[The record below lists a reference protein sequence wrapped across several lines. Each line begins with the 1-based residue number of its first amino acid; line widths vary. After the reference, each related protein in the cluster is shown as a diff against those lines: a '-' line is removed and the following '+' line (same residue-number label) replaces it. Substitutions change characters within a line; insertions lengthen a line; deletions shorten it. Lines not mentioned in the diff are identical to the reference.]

1 MNVLYSAL
9 SVATVIT
16 ALSPAF
22 AQLDPAGEPLG
33 YHRIDHGLP
42 HAPVRV
48 MPPVDVPALMAED
61 EARIAAGIKGPWRF
75 GFDHAT
81 DLSMENSGVWSVL
94 SNGDRVWQLGIE
106 CPGAYSINFEFHT
119 YQVPEGARVFV
130 YNTMSEHYGPYTAA
144 TNGGRPSMGVGQLGG
159 DRITIEYYEPAAL
172 AGAGALRIGQVTHAY
187 RDVLGLTKGLNDSGP
202 CNNNVICPEGD
213 PWRDQIRSVAMITA
227 GGGLCTGQ
235 LVNNCAQD
243 STPYFLTA
251 NHCVNGG
258 SVSNWVFRFRWE
270 SPTCTPTANTTGLP
284 KNVNGSTLL
293 VTNPGSDM
301 ALLELNSRPQTGWNT
316 FYTGWDKSTTA
327 ATSVTAIHHPAG
339 DIKKISF
346 EEQPVSSQNYGGAQ
360 CWRVAAWDDGTTE
373 GGSSGSGL
381 WNQNGLLVGQLFGG
395 QANCTT
401 NINDYYGKFNVS
413 YPFLQQYLG
422 NCGNTLEGLNYVAA
436 GMADRV
442 GSPNAFTIFPN
453 PTAGAFTISW
463 AGTVQGAAALMVLD
477 PVGRVVV
484 SRSTSAVGERFV
496 LDLSDQA
503 DGLYLIELRQGQQR
517 SVQRL
522 VLQR

>member
-1 MNVLYSAL
+1 MNALYSAL
-9 SVATVIT
+9 SVASLIT
-16 ALSPAF
+16 TLSPAF
-22 AQLDPAGEPLG
+22 AQFDPGAAPLG
-33 YHRIDHGLP
+33 FHRTDHAMP
-42 HAPVRV
+42 TAPVRV
-48 MPPVDVPALMAED
+48 MPPVDVPALMAQD
-61 EARIAAGIKGPWRF
+61 EARIATGIKGPWRF

-81 DLSMENSGVWSVL
+81 DMSMENSGVWSL
-94 SNGDRVWQLGIE
+94 LPNGDRVWQLGIE

-119 YQVPEGARVFV
+119 YQVPEGAHVFV
-130 YNTMSEHYGPYTAA
+130 YNTAAEFFGPYTAA
-144 TNGGRPSMGVGQLGG
+144 TNGGHPSMGVGQLAG

-172 AGAGALRIGQVTHAY
+172 AGMGALRIGQVTHAY
-187 RDVLGLTKGLNDSGP
+187 RDVLGVTKGFNDSGA

-235 LVNNCAQD
+235 LINNCAQD

-251 NHCVNGG
+251 NHCVSG

-270 SPTCTPTANTTGLP
+270 SPNCSPSQNASTN

-293 VTNPGSDM
+293 VTNAGSDV
-301 ALLELNSRPQTGWNT
+301 ALLELNARPQTGWNT
-316 FYTGWDKSTTA
+316 YYTGWDKSTTA

-346 EEQPVSSQNYGGAQ
+346 EEQPVTSQNYGGAQ

-413 YPFLQQYLG
+413 YPFLEQWLG
-422 NCGNTLEGLNYVAA
+422 NCGNTLGGLDYISTGLTERTSSSN
-436 GMADRV
+436 
-442 GSPNAFTIFPN
+442 SFNIFPN

-463 AGTVQGAAALMVLD
+463 ATGAQGATDITVLD
-477 PVGRVVV
+477 PVGR
-484 SRSTSAVGERFV
+484 AVRAERTTV
-496 LDLSDQA
+496 GVERLALDLSDQA
-503 DGLYLIELRQGQQR
+503 DGLYLVEVRQGGER

-522 VLQR
+522 VLQQ

>member
-1 MNVLYSAL
+1 MR
-9 SVATVIT
+9 
-16 ALSPAF
+16 
-22 AQLDPAGEPLG
+22 E
-33 YHRIDHGLP
+33 R
-42 HAPVRV
+42 
-48 MPPVDVPALMAED
+48 
-61 EARIAAGIKGPWRF
+61 
-75 GFDHAT
+75 
-81 DLSMENSGVWSVL
+81 
-94 SNGDRVWQLGIE
+94 
-106 CPGAYSINFEFHT
+106 
-119 YQVPEGARVFV
+119 
-130 YNTMSEHYGPYTAA
+130 
-144 TNGGRPSMGVGQLGG
+144 
-159 DRITIEYYEPAAL
+159 
-172 AGAGALRIGQVTHAY
+172 
-187 RDVLGLTKGLNDSGP
+187 
-202 CNNNVICPEGD
+202 
-213 PWRDQIRSVAMITA
+213 
-227 GGGLCTGQ
+227 
-235 LVNNCAQD
+235 
-243 STPYFLTA
+243 
-251 NHCVNGG
+251 G